1 MPDNSSSNKLIAKQP
16 MPYTFKPI
24 IKKLIWGEEKWV
36 LSAVEGS
43 ESVCV
48 ETGQTISKLIK
59 EQGAALVGKDV
70 YARFGNT
77 FPLLIKFIEANMDLS
92 VQVHPSDD
100 IARKYGQP
108 WGKTEM
114 WYALPPA
121 EEHAKIYCGLN
132 KHITPDE
139 YKQMVEDKT
148 IMSAIAEYDVQD
160 GDCFFIPAGRIHS
173 IGHGCRVC
181 EVQQTS
187 DTTYRIYDFDRVDK
201 NGNRRELHTEKA
213 AESINFDDMMTDG
226 RTALNRP
233 KGKDVSQLISC
244 PYFTTNALH
253 VEKELERDYSSIDSF
268 VCFVCTEGEGC
279 ITTPFSK
286 GDLLLLPAATKK
298 VKYTGTFK
306 ALEVF
311 IA

>member
-1 MPDNSSSNKLIAKQP
+1 

-48 ETGQTISKLIK
+48 ETGQTISELIK
-59 EQGAALVGKDV
+59 EQGAALVGKGV

-148 IMSAIAEYDVQD
+148 IMSAIAEYNVQD

-213 AESINFDDMMTDG
+213 AESINFDDVMTDDRSAVTHATG
-226 RTALNRP
+226 EKEETL
-233 KGKDVSQLISC
+233 VSC
-244 PYFTTNALH
+244 PYFTTRLLN
-253 VEKELERDYSSIDSF
+253 VDYEIERDYSSIDSF
-268 VCFVCTEGEGC
+268 VCLVCVEGEGC
-279 ITTPFSK
+279 APTPFSK
-286 GDLLLLPAATKK
+286 GDLVLLPATTERIKC
-298 VKYTGTFK
+298 TGTFR
-306 ALEVF
+306 ALEVY
-311 IA
+311 IS

>member
-1 MPDNSSSNKLIAKQP
+1 

-48 ETGQTISKLIK
+48 ETGQTISELIK

-70 YARFGNT
+70 YDRFGNT

-92 VQVHPSDD
+92 VQVHPSDE

-139 YKQMVEDKT
+139 YKQMVDNKT

-213 AESINFDDMMTDG
+213 AESINFDDVMTDG
-226 RTALNRP
+226 RSAVTHAT
-233 KGKDVSQLISC
+233 GKKEETLVSC
-244 PYFTTNALH
+244 PYFTTRLLN
-253 VEKELERDYSSIDSF
+253 VDNEIERDYSSIDSF
-268 VCFVCTEGEGC
+268 VCLVCTEGEGC
-279 ITTPFSK
+279 APTPFSK
-286 GDLLLLPAATKK
+286 GDLLLLPATTKQIK
-298 VKYTGTFK
+298 FAGTFK

-311 IA
+311 IEE